1 MNERLLRESLA
12 EFIGTFMLVLVG
24 AGAVTAMGQQATRV
38 AADVVVAALAH
49 GLILVAI
56 IATFG
61 NISGAHV
68 NPAVTLGLL
77 IGGKVSLNKATFY
90 WIAQILGGIV
100 AAFVL
105 RYIFQNATTLGN
117 TLPSSSDVHAGKII
131 ILEALGTFFLVST
144 VYQAATYS
152 KFGGFAMIAIPFTL
166 AASILFIGPLTG
178 ASFNVARTV
187 GPAIATGNYTEL
199 IAYLVGIL
207 GGGALAGALHSSYFS
222 TEDPSS
228 SPSTAHQPPTKKRR

>member
-1 MNERLLRESLA
+1 MSDRLLRESIA

-24 AGAVTAMGQQATRV
+24 AGAVTVMGQQATKV

-77 IGGKVSLNKATFY
+77 VGGKVSVNKAIFY
-90 WIAQILGGIV
+90 WIAQILGGI
-100 AAFVL
+100 AAGFVL
-105 RYIFQNATTLGN
+105 RYLFENAVTLGN
-117 TLPSSSDVHAGKII
+117 TLPSSADIHSGKII

-166 AASILFIGPLTG
+166 AACVLFAGALTG
-178 ASFNVARTV
+178 GSFKVARTL
-187 GPAIATGNYTEL
+187 GPAIATGNYTEV
-199 IAYLVGIL
+199 ASYLVGIL
-207 GGGALAGALHSSYFS
+207 GGGALAGVLHSSYFS
-222 TEDPSS
+222 TEEPSAT
-228 SPSTAHQPPTKKRR
+228 PSNHQPPTKKRK